1 MLGHSNNTKYISE
14 RKDIGYAKKGLIN
27 LNDTSYLN
35 AILQCLGNISEIAN
49 FFLNP
54 SNQEKIENNMK
65 NKQNQKYPL
74 SYVIQRLF
82 VNLYPETLN
91 YIKEVYSTNNIFKI
105 LDVLNPNKYYM
116 QFKRKNPNDLIKYI
130 LMRLHE
136 ELKENNSS
144 IINNFYWLELNENN
158 CEQCKMFY
166 EMNAPIFQ
174 LDICKYLETNN
185 DNDNDITI
193 KNLID
198 FYLKE
203 DAIKEKCKQCN
214 KDLLDIKKDINK
226 SPNVSIFLLF
236 NKDPYGLANDFI
248 RMKFTIEEKLNLE
261 QKTYDIIGIVS
272 LAMRERKYVS
282 FSKSLI
288 DDQWYLYNDQSVSRI
303 NFPFIKKSIEDYNF
317 YFPCILFYQ
326 ENKENAQQ

>member
-1 MLGHSNNTKYISE
+1 MLDHSNNTISISE
-14 RKDIGYAKKGLIN
+14 RKNIGYAKKGLIN

-54 SNQEKIENNMK
+54 SNQKKIEGNMK
-65 NKQNQKYPL
+65 TKQNQKYPL

-158 CEQCKMFY
+158 CEQCKIFY
-166 EMNAPIFQ
+166 EIKKALIFQ
-174 LDICKYLETNN
+174 LDICKYLEKKNN
-185 DNDNDITI
+185 DIIKDITI

-198 FYLKE
+198 FHLKE
-203 DAIKEKCKQCN
+203 NTIKEKCKKC
-214 KDLLDIKKDINK
+214 KKEFDIKKDIIK
-226 SPNVSIFLLF
+226 SPNISIFLLF
-236 NKDPYGLANDFI
+236 NKDPYGQANDFI
-248 RMKFTIEEKLNLE
+248 
-261 QKTYDIIGIVS
+261 
-272 LAMRERKYVS
+272 
-282 FSKSLI
+282 
-288 DDQWYLYNDQSVSRI
+288 
-303 NFPFIKKSIEDYNF
+303 
-317 YFPCILFYQ
+317 
-326 ENKENAQQ
+326 